1 MGGQFYVEITLKETD
16 IQFNNRHS
24 LNCSNHKC
32 QTHANGKNSPD
43 FLLPRF
49 PYKIYREKY
58 VFKRGMEK
66 GMAKRTGKADMAKN
80 NASVKMPNRRFIQKT
95 KKARILFRQS
105 YFEKKREREGK
116 ERMGRRK
123 RKGKVSLY
131 GPLASVYTDSIENA

>member
-1 MGGQFYVEITLKETD
+1 
-16 IQFNNRHS
+16 
-24 LNCSNHKC
+24 
-32 QTHANGKNSPD
+32 
-43 FLLPRF
+43 
-49 PYKIYREKY
+49 
-58 VFKRGMEK
+58 
-66 GMAKRTGKADMAKN
+66 MAKRTGKADMAKN